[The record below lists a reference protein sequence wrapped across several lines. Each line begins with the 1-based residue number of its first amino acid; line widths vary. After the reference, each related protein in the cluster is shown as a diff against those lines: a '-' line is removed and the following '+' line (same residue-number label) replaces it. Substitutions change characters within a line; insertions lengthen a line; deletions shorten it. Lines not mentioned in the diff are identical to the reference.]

1 MEDKAKFVEKLG
13 QFYHENIEEEV
24 EGLRY
29 ITTPT
34 DERVIVH
41 YRSGARKS
49 FSVKSDSK
57 KAIFTDFGRFLTNF
71 EDYDWEI

>member
-1 MEDKAKFVEKLG
+1 MEDKAKFVEQLG
-13 QFYHENIEEEV
+13 QFYHENVEEEI

-29 ITTPT
+29 VTTPT
-34 DERVIVH
+34 DEKVIVQ

-49 FSVKSDSK
+49 FSVRFDSK
-57 KAIFTDFGRFLTNF
+57 KGIFKDFGKFLTNF